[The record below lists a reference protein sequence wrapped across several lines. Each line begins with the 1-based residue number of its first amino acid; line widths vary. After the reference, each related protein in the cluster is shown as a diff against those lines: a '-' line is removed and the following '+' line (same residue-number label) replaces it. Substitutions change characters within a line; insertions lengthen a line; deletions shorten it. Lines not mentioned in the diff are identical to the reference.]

1 MGDDV
6 VRVRD
11 DFYILSSSARIDD
24 RTRVLKHG
32 DTFAVFDRFG
42 DVEQVGTGEHGIY
55 HLDTRFLSRFV
66 LRLEEK
72 RPLLLSSMVTADNAV
87 LLVDL
92 MNPDVGGNGAVRIHR
107 GEVHLSRAKV
117 LWDTTCHERLRIHN
131 YGGSTAELAL
141 CIDFDADF
149 ADIFE
154 VRGLERKECGRRLAP
169 QVTHDGVLLSYE
181 GLDRKIR
188 STRIA
193 FDPPPSQLSESE
205 ARYAIRLAPQSGR
218 KYRIAISC
226 SVENAEET
234 TAVPRAASTF
244 VVDPGSAWYEE
255 ASEGAAAAFAEAR
268 AGKPEIFTSNEQFN
282 DWLNRSIADL
292 QMLRTETI
300 HGPYPYAGVP
310 WFSTPFG
317 RDGIISA
324 LECLWFDPSVARG
337 VLQYLAATQADTEN
351 AVQDAQPGKIL
362 HETRSGEMAVL
373 GEVPFGQYYGS
384 TDATPLFV
392 MLARA
397 YHERSGELDFARS
410 IWPHV
415 ERALDWLDQF
425 GDADGD
431 GFIEYARESPHG
443 LLHQGW
449 KDSQDSVF
457 HQDGSLATPPIALC
471 EIQGYAYAAR
481 TAGAALASALGMPE
495 RAKRLMAQANM
506 LQRRFEEAFWC
517 EDLSTYALALD
528 HRKHRCRVRA
538 SNAGHCL
545 FSGIASRAHASRVAN
560 TLTGEAS
567 FSGWGIRTIAVGE
580 ARYNPMSY
588 HNGSVWPHDT
598 ALIAA
603 GLGRYGFRDDAM
615 KLLTGLFDASL
626 HFDLHRLPELFCGFP
641 RRAGDGPTLYPVSCA
656 PQAWA
661 SAAALMLLQA
671 CLGLEV
677 RGADRKLVFSDPRL
691 PEYLHE
697 VHIRGLRIG
706 EGAMD
711 LVLVRHADDVGV
723 HILRRE
729 GDVGMI
735 VMK

>member
-55 HLDTRFLSRFV
+55 HLDTRFLSRLV
-66 LRLEEK
+66 LRLEQK
-72 RPLLLSSMVTADNAV
+72 RPLLLSSMVTADDAV

-92 MNPDVGGNGAVRIHR
+92 MNPDVGGNGSVRIHR
-107 GEVHLSRAKV
+107 GEVHISRAKV
-117 LWDTTCHERLRIHN
+117 LWGTTCHERLRIHN

-154 VRGLERKECGRRLAP
+154 VRGLERKECGRKLAP
-169 QVTHDGVLLSYE
+169 QLTHDGVLLSYE

-193 FDPPPSQLSESE
+193 FDPPPSRLSESE
-205 ARYAIRLAPQSGR
+205 AHYAIRLAPQSGR

-226 SVENAEET
+226 SVENAEEK

-255 ASEGAAAAFAEAR
+255 ASERAAAAFAEAR

-282 DWLNRSIADL
+282 DWLNRSTADL
-292 QMLRTETI
+292 HMLRTETI

-337 VLQYLAATQADTEN
+337 VLQYLAATQADSEN

-392 MLARA
+392 MLAHA
-397 YHERSGELDFARS
+397 YYECSGELDFARS

-415 ERALDWLDQF
+415 ERALLWMDQF

-431 GFIEYARESPHG
+431 GFIEYARESSHG

-481 TAGAALASALGMPE
+481 TAGAALASALGMQE
-495 RAKRLMAQANM
+495 RAKGLVAQANM

-545 FSGIASRAHASRVAN
+545 FSGIASRAHASRVAK

-567 FSGWGIRTIAVGE
+567 FSGWGIRTIAAGE

-603 GLGRYGFRDDAM
+603 GLGRYGFRDDVM

-691 PEYLHE
+691 PGYLHE

-706 EGAMD
+706 DGAMD
-711 LVLVRHADDVGV
+711 LVLVRHGDDVGV